1 MKDIANRN
9 DVENLVNAFYQKV
22 RQDEV
27 IGHFFTTVIAL
38 SWEKHLPIM
47 YSFWDTIL
55 FGTQSYKGNTM
66 SKHLD
71 LHKLAPIEPKHMEH
85 WLFLWNETVSEN
97 FEGEK
102 ATEAKSRASAIA
114 GMIQYKVSQ
123 LEQI

>member
-9 DVENLVNAFYQKV
+9 DIENLVNTFYQKV

-55 FGTQSYKGNTM
+55 FGTQSYKGNPM

-71 LHKLAPIEPKHMEH
+71 LHRLAPIEAKHFEQ
-85 WLFLWNETVSEN
+85 WLLLWKETVREN
-97 FEGEK
+97 FEGAK
-102 ATEAKSRASAIA
+102 AMEAIERATAIA

-123 LEQI
+123 LEKI